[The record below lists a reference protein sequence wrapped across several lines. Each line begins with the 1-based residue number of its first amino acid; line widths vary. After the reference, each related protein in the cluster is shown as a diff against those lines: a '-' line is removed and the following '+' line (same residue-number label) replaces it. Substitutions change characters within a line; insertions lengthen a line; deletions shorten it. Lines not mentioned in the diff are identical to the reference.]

1 MTENE
6 LFSLPGSLK
15 RELKSRAKTR
25 SVDVRVG
32 KKGLT
37 HNVIAEIRK
46 VFEKEDLA
54 KVAFAQDR
62 EIRTAL
68 LAEIEDK
75 LVAVSIALAGKT
87 ATLYKP
93 LPSRKR

>member
-1 MTENE
+1 MSGTE
-6 LFSLPGSLK
+6 LYSLSGKLR

-25 SVDVRVG
+25 PVDVRIG

-37 HNVIAEIRK
+37 GNLLAELRK
-46 VFEKEDLA
+46 VFEKEDLV
-54 KVAFAQDR
+54 KVAFTQDR
-62 EIRTAL
+62 EIRTTL

-75 LVAVSIALAGKT
+75 LVAVSIAVTGKT

-93 LPSRKR
+93 LPSRK

>member
-1 MTENE
+1 LTENE
-6 LFSLPGSLK
+6 LSSLPGNLR

-25 SVDVRVG
+25 PVDVRVG

-37 HNVIAEIRK
+37 DNVMTELRK
-46 VFEKEDLA
+46 VFEKEDLV
-54 KVAFAQDR
+54 KVAFTQDR
-62 EIRTAL
+62 EIRTTL

-75 LVAVSIALAGKT
+75 LVAVSIAVTGKT

-93 LPSRKR
+93 LPSRK

>member
-1 MTENE
+1 MSENE
-6 LFSLPGSLK
+6 LFSLSGKLK

-37 HNVIAEIRK
+37 DNVMTELRK
-46 VFEKEDLA
+46 VFEKEDLV
-54 KVAFAQDR
+54 KVAFSQDR
-62 EIRTAL
+62 EIRTTL

-75 LVAVSIALAGKT
+75 LVAVSIAVTGKT

-93 LPSRKR
+93 LPSRR

>member
-1 MTENE
+1 LSGTE
-6 LFSLPGSLK
+6 LYSLSGKLR

-25 SVDVRVG
+25 PVDVRIG

-37 HNVIAEIRK
+37 GNLLAELRK
-46 VFEKEDLA
+46 VFEKEDLV
-54 KVAFAQDR
+54 KVAFTQDR
-62 EIRTAL
+62 EIRTTL

-75 LVAVSIALAGKT
+75 LVAVSIAVTGKT

-93 LPSRKR
+93 LPSRK